1 MDRRLNWSLVALS
14 LLVVTG
20 CGQPETP
27 TTTASAPAFSDPAAQ
42 TAFEF
47 LDAVLKGDTQRAS
60 SQLTPT
66 ARQKIAESG
75 KRFAPPGLETATLR
89 MGEVRK
95 PAENHAIVQ
104 GFLTDKQP
112 DGTERSEEIGCIL
125 KSIGGQWL
133 VSGLAYVPGPN
144 RQFVVLDFENPQQP
158 AATPQAQPP
167 LVQSQ
172 QGQSPAF
179 GTAQAPSFGGT
190 QQQSYQTPQT
200 PNYEA
205 TQSPQTAQQIEPAAA
220 YR

>member
-14 LLVVTG
+14 LFAVTG

-60 SQLTPT
+60 NQLTPT

-89 MGEVRK
+89 IGEVRK

-167 LVQSQ
+167 LVQGQ
-172 QGQSPAF
+172 QGQSPA
-179 GTAQAPSFGGT
+179 QAPNLGAW
-190 QQQSYQTPQT
+190 QQPPDYGATQTPR
-200 PNYEA
+200 YEA